1 MTTGRAARPPAAA
14 QPAAGA
20 GSAAIAEPGS
30 GPGARPGAG
39 TVTEAVAEVVAAVG
53 ADSCTRI
60 VATLIR
66 VTGDWTLAEDS
77 AQEAL
82 AQALERWPRD
92 GVPDNPGGWLM
103 TVARNRATDVLRR
116 ASVERRKLHEL
127 AELTLTAPATDDP
140 EEEVVDDRLRLI
152 FTCCH
157 PALALES
164 RVALTLRT
172 VCGVPT
178 ADIARAFLVPH
189 ATMTRRLTRAKTK
202 IADARI
208 PYLVPSGPAL
218 AERLPGVLAVLYV
231 LFTRGYDPDGE
242 PGFADEAVRLARL
255 LHRLLPDQP
264 EIAGLLA
271 LFLFQHSRREA
282 RRDDRGN
289 LLTLDKQDRARWDR
303 AAIREGLE
311 TLAAARGDDPDVV
324 QAPIAD
330 RPSVLPA
337 PIADGPYVLQARIAA
352 CHATAPHP
360 GATDW
365 QAIARWYDE
374 LAEIHPSPVIA
385 LNRAV
390 AHGYAHGPAAGLAL
404 IDQVLATGALKDYPL
419 AVAAQADLTAR
430 LGHRDHAAALFRRA
444 AALLA
449 PGSERRALLERADDL
464 TGPAPG

>member
-1 MTTGRAARPPAAA
+1 MTRGRPARPPAAA

-20 GSAAIAEPGS
+20 GA
-30 GPGARPGAG
+30 
-39 TVTEAVAEVVAAVG
+39 EAVTAAVAAVG
-53 ADSCTRI
+53 ADSYTRI

-264 EIAGLLA
+264 EVAGLLA

-282 RRDDRGN
+282 RRDGQGN
-289 LLTLDKQDRARWDR
+289 LLTLDKQDRTRWDR

-311 TLAAARGDDPDVV
+311 TLAAAP
-324 QAPIAD
+324 
-330 RPSVLPA
+330 
-337 PIADGPYVLQARIAA
+337 ADGPYVLQARIAA
-352 CHATAPHP
+352 CHATAPDS

-365 QAIARWYDE
+365 RAVARWYDE
-374 LAEIHPSPVIA
+374 LVEIHPSPVIA

-390 AHGYAHGPAAGLAL
+390 AHGYAHGPATGLAL

-430 LGHRDHAAALFRRA
+430 LGHRDHAAALFRQA
-444 AALLA
+444 AALLG
-449 PGSERRALLERADDL
+449 PGAERRALLERADDL
-464 TGPAPG
+464 TNPAPGQRSGDPHPRRRSGPAGRHM